1 MGKKKDFSNPTNI
14 EKRKGIELLVGQ
26 TQDEEKNNVPIEDEY
41 VTSNVRVRRDLRS
54 KIYMLRAKSGK
65 TLQDTYTDMFEYWF
79 ENNPL

>member
-1 MGKKKDFSNPTNI
+1 MTSFA
-14 EKRKGIELLVGQ
+14 GIAGFNLVAKAERL
-26 TQDEEKNNVPIEDEY
+26 EEKNNVPVEDEY

-79 ENNPL
+79 ENNPLWVKIKIA